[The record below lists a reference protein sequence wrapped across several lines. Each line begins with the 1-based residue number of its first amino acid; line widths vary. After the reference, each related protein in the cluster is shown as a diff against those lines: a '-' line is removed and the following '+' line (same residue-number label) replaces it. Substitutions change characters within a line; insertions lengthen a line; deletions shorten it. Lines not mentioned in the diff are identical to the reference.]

1 MRPMSLHRVSWAR
14 VEPARGDYATAELA
28 ALGARLRA
36 DRAVGIEP
44 VLVVHDGALPDWQ
57 VARGG
62 WLDPG
67 ALAAWSCLVDRVAQ
81 AVGVHVGH
89 YLVMDD
95 LLREAWWHDD
105 AAPAVARVLVEAH
118 ATAYLHLRRSAGPG
132 GRPPLVGTWVRCGPD
147 PARRLE
153 LRLLQVLA
161 SGRWKAP
168 FGRMGELPN
177 GTACLDLVA
186 TDDPGL
192 LPSLVALARPVL
204 LVGIEA
210 AEGRRAG
217 VIVGGL
223 LGRQEPSLNP

>member
-1 MRPMSLHRVSWAR
+1 MSLQRVSWAR
-14 VEPARGDYATAELA
+14 VEPARGDYASEELA
-28 ALGARLRA
+28 LLGGQVRA
-36 DRAVGIEP
+36 DRAAGLEP
-44 VLVVHDGALPDWQ
+44 VLVIHGGALPDWQ
-57 VARGG
+57 LARGG

-89 YLVMDD
+89 YLVNDD
-95 LLREAWWHDD
+95 LLREAWWYDGD
-105 AAPAVARVLVEAH
+105 APRVARALVEAH
-118 ATAYLHLRRSAGPG
+118 ATAYLHLRRSSGPG
-132 GRPPLVGTWVRCGPD
+132 GRPPLVGTWVRRGPG
-147 PARRLE
+147 RGHRLE
-153 LRLLQVLA
+153 LRLLEVLG
-161 SGRWKAP
+161 SGRWKSP

-192 LPSLVALARPVL
+192 LPSLVPLARPVL
-204 LVGIEA
+204 LVGIDA

>member
-1 MRPMSLHRVSWAR
+1 MSLHRVSWAR
-14 VEPARGDYATAELA
+14 VEPARGDYAASELA
-28 ALGARLRA
+28 LLGGQLRA
-36 DRAVGIEP
+36 DRAAGAEP
-44 VLVVHDGALPDWQ
+44 VLVLHGGALPDWQ
-57 VARGG
+57 LARGG

-89 YLVMDD
+89 YLVNDD

-105 AAPAVARVLVEAH
+105 EAPAAARALIEAH
-118 ATAYLHLRRSAGPG
+118 ATAYLHLRRSSGPG
-132 GRPPLVGTWVRCGPD
+132 GRPPLVGTWLRRGPD
-147 PARRLE
+147 PGYRLE
-153 LRLLQVLA
+153 VRLLEVLG

-192 LPSLVALARPVL
+192 LPRLVPLARPVL
-204 LVGIEA
+204 LVGIDA

-217 VIVGGL
+217 VIVGGV

>member
-14 VEPARGDYATAELA
+14 VEPERGDYAVAELA
-28 ALGARLRA
+28 ELGGRLRG
-36 DRAVGIEP
+36 DRAAGLDP
-44 VLVVHDGALPDWQ
+44 VLVLHGGALPDWQ
-57 VARGG
+57 LARGG
-62 WLDPG
+62 WVDPG

-95 LLREAWWHDD
+95 LLREAWWHDGD
-105 AAPAVARVLVEAH
+105 AAAVARVLIEAH
-118 ATAYLHLRRSAGPG
+118 ATAYLHLRRSSGPG
-132 GRPPLVGTWVRCGPD
+132 GRPPLVGTWVRRGPD

-153 LRLLQVLA
+153 ERLLAVLA

-186 TDDPGL
+186 TDDAAL
-192 LPSLVALARPVL
+192 LPALVPFARPVL

-210 AEGRRAG
+210 EEGRRAG

-223 LGRQEPSLNP
+223 LDRQEPSLNS